1 VAAIHSLYPYSSQLM
16 ATTRNQGAT
25 DQTQDVNSTQANNH
39 AQTPDQ
45 DAANSGAYA
54 QSTYQNTQTQPTAGR
69 SEGQDAEANNSNSN
83 SNSSENSNILDTA
96 VQAGKKWLDQ
106 SGVLNSAN
114 QVPQA
119 VKEWGNKAVTSV
131 SGLSTTQ
138 KVVGG
143 ALLLAGVAF
152 LSSRGRGKSS
162 YSSSDEDDTNYRSGG
177 KSNYKQGSWAG
188 YSGGKSASNRNAQGG
203 SGISSYGTERRATS
217 GTAYGRNA
225 GSTDTDFGSGRSAGN
240 SYGSNRGADSSSNYS
255 ADKSST
261 PGASSNRGSYSS
273 GASYNSGR
281 SNPSASSLKAGNSSY
296 GNAANS
302 NEEDYDA

>member
-1 VAAIHSLYPYSSQLM
+1 M

-69 SEGQDAEANNSNSN
+69 REGQDAETNSN
-83 SNSSENSNILDTA
+83 ENSNILDTA

-240 SYGSNRGADSSSNYS
+240 SYSSNRGADSSSNYS

-273 GASYNSGR
+273 GATYNSGNSGR
-281 SNPSASSLKAGNSSY
+281 SNTSASSLKAGGSSY
-296 GNAANS
+296 NNAANS